1 MLKTFLRSFRSKEE
15 TSVIGVECWSVR
27 WTSVQGQYH
36 NDKKEVAEFFTSEDD
51 AKEFKKA
58 LIDAFKLTRNNVN
71 SILLK
76 KESTA

>member
-1 MLKTFLRSFRSKEE
+1 MNILNE
-15 TSVIGVECWSVR
+15 
-27 WTSVQGQYH
+27 
-36 NDKKEVAEFFTSEDD
+36 KKEVAEFFTSEDD

-76 KESTA
+76 KESIT

>member
-15 TSVIGVECWSVR
+15 TSVIGVECWSV
-27 WTSVQGQYH
+27 QGLYF
-36 NDKKEVAEFFTSEDD
+36 NEKKEVAEFFTSEDD

-58 LIDAFKLTRNNVN
+58 LIDAFKLTRNNIN

>member
-1 MLKTFLRSFRSKEE
+1 MLKTFLRSFRSREE
-15 TSVIGVECWSVR
+15 ISVTGVECWSVR

-36 NDKKEVAEFFTSEDD
+36 NDKKEVAEFFTSEED

-58 LIDAFKLTRNNVN
+58 FKLTRNNIN

-76 KESTA
+76 KESIT